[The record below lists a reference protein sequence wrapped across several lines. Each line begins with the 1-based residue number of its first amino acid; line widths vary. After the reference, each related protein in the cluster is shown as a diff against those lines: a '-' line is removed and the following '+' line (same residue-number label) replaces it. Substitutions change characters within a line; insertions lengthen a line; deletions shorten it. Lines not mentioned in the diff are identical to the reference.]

1 VKRASAAAAWVLV
14 VGACAT
20 GPPPRDDAWR
30 RAFLATPDEVH
41 STAVEVLIDLD
52 YEILEDDGERIRV
65 RGRPPGTPRTVIL
78 ELDVRTGDEWV
89 VVEVQG
95 RTDVGG
101 GPADLDAI
109 AQASA
114 EVLGKMAERLQVL

>member
-1 VKRASAAAAWVLV
+1 MTRASAAAAWVLV
-14 VGACAT
+14 LAGCAT

-41 STAVEVLIDLD
+41 ATAVEVLIDLD
-52 YEILEDDGERIRV
+52 YEILEDDGDRIRA
-65 RGRPPGTPRTVIL
+65 RGRPAGTPRTVIL
-78 ELDVRTGDEWV
+78 ELEVRPGDEWV

-101 GPADLDAI
+101 RPADLDAV
-109 AQASA
+109 ARASG
-114 EVLGKMAERLQVL
+114 EVLGEMAERLQVL